1 MITLTI
7 RDLKSQKQQILCF
20 NSKDKAEN
28 KLQTL
33 ITDPKEAKEL
43 KKGSYLV
50 GWSFDT
56 ESEKKLIE
64 SYVVES
70 RRVKGESEKHG

>member
-7 RDLKSQKQQILCF
+7 KDLKSQKQSIVCF

-70 RRVKGESEKHG
+70 RRVEGDSKKHG

>member
-7 RDLKSQKQQILCF
+7 RDLKSQKQRIECF
-20 NSKDKAEN
+20 TSKDKAEV

-43 KKGSYLV
+43 KKGDYLV

-64 SYVVES
+64 SYVIES
-70 RRVKGESEKHG
+70 RRVEGDPKKNG